1 MRHIS
6 SGSSSR
12 SGWPRILGLIL
23 LLAAL
28 YAVLARLGLT
38 LATVG
43 RSVTLVW
50 PPTGLAL
57 VFVYLHGWRLGAG
70 VFLGA
75 LIINATTPGV
85 PVAAAV
91 GMATGNTAEAMLGAW
106 LLRAASFR
114 PALRRPRDGLALIV
128 LAAGVSTI
136 ASATLGPL
144 SLWLGGV
151 IPRSALFEAAR
162 AWWLGDLMGNLV
174 VAPLLFVWLSPEA
187 ERRWSSI
194 LEGALLLLSLLT
206 VTFLVFTHPLIFL
219 LAAQPYAVFPFLIWA
234 ALRLGPRGSVSAN
247 FLVST
252 VSVWATAGGQ
262 GPFARP
268 ALSESLLLLQAFMA
282 VVSVTSL
289 IMGATAAERADA
301 LRAREDFISVASHEM
316 RTPLTALHLQVRR
329 MLRLIDRSEK
339 AGPGATP
346 PEDFA
351 TGLEMAER
359 QVNRLA
365 HTTEVLLDLTRLR
378 SESLPLSKTRTDL
391 VGLIRDA
398 VESLGPVAREAQ
410 SPLRI
415 EADGADTIVGEWDGV
430 RLQQV
435 IINLIDNAIKFGSGK
450 PITITARSDGRAA
463 VFTVRDEGPGIDPAD
478 RERIFHRFERGHR
491 PPPGAGLGLHI
502 AREIIEAHGGEIR
515 AESHPDGGAMFQ
527 VTLPLPR
534 PRLRP

>member
-1 MRHIS
+1 MA
-6 SGSSSR
+6 
-12 SGWPRILGLIL
+12 L

-38 LATVG
+38 LATIG

-75 LIINATTPGV
+75 LIVNATTPGV
-85 PVAAAV
+85 PLAVAV

-106 LLRAASFR
+106 LLRAAGFR
-114 PALRRPRDGLALIV
+114 PGLRRPRDGVVLIV
-128 LAAGVSTI
+128 LAALVSTL

-151 IPRSALFEAAR
+151 IPRGALFEAAR
-162 AWWLGDLMGNLV
+162 SWWLGDLMGNLV
-174 VAPLLFVWLSPEA
+174 VAPLLFVWFSSQA

-206 VTFLVFTHPLIFL
+206 ITFLVFTHPLIFL

-234 ALRLGPRGSVSAN
+234 ALRLGPLGTTLAN
-247 FLVST
+247 FLVSA

-301 LRAREDFISVASHEM
+301 LRGREDFISVASHEM
-316 RTPLTALHLQVRR
+316 RTPLTALQLQVRR
-329 MLRLIDRSEK
+329 MLRLIDKSAK
-339 AGPGATP
+339 AAPGPTGEGP

-351 TGLEMAER
+351 RGLEVADR

-365 HTTEVLLDLTRLR
+365 HTTEVLLDLARLR
-378 SESLPLSKTRTDL
+378 SESLSLSKERVDL
-391 VGLIRDA
+391 VALIRDA
-398 VESLGPVAREAQ
+398 VESLGPVAREAG
-410 SPLRI
+410 SSVRI
-415 EADGADTIVGEWDGV
+415 EANGTAGAIWGEWDGV

-435 IINLIDNAIKFGSGK
+435 VINLLDNAIKYGAGK
-450 PITITARSDGRAA
+450 PIIVAARADDRAA
-463 VFTVRDEGPGIDPAD
+463 VVTVRDEGPGIDPAD
-478 RERIFHRFERGHR
+478 HERIFHRFERGPRSR
-491 PPPGAGLGLHI
+491 PLPGAGLGLHI
-502 AREIIEAHGGEIR
+502 AREIVEAHDGEIR
-515 AESHPDGGAMFQ
+515 VENQRGATFE
-527 VTLPLPR
+527 VRLPLRR
-534 PRLRP
+534 PRLRRR